1 MQGLGPA
8 TALYVHTVQPAA
20 GQAWSCSFVLVGTS
34 AAGRAQGAAMGHCSS
49 SAGTQLLLQPLAAD
63 Q

>member
-1 MQGLGPA
+1 M
-8 TALYVHTVQPAA
+8 
-20 GQAWSCSFVLVGTS
+20 LVGTS

-49 SAGTQLLLQPLAAD
+49 SAGTQLVLQPLAAD